1 MPTDRHGYYNEHYS
15 YKLRSSGA
23 VPVGR
28 GVFLAQIFGVD
39 RNRIRSYEAATQLPD
54 TCDFMG
60 ASLTGQ
66 YMQASFQRL
75 PYLTNAGQQIFNG
88 SITFKTEFLNTMNI
102 PGQGGF

>member
-1 MPTDRHGYYNEHYS
+1 MDGFYYEYDV

-23 VPVGR
+23 VPVGK

-39 RNRIRSYEAATQLPD
+39 KNRVRSYEASTTLPN
-54 TCDFMG
+54 TCEFIGSNVSG
-60 ASLTGQ
+60 A

-75 PYLTNAGQQIFNG
+75 PYLTNTGQQIFSG

-102 PGQGGF
+102 PGQ